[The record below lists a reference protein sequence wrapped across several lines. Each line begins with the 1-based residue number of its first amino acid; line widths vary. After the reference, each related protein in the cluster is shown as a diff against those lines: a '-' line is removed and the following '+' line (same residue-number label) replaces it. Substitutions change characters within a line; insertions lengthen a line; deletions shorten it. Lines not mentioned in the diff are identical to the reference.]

1 MFEPRELTL
10 WSVILRVFV
19 AAILSGIIGLERGM
33 KNRPAGLRTYMLVC
47 IGACIVMITNQYVFQ
62 VYQSGDLVRMGAQ
75 VISGIGFL
83 GAGTIIVTTH
93 NRIKGLTTAAGL
105 WTAACVGLA
114 VGIGFYEVALVGA
127 FVIVLILTLL
137 HVWDTHMRKNAHSAE
152 IYVELEPAVT
162 MGEFLKSARA
172 ADVVFSN
179 LNLQIELNVAGGG
192 LAFLATVKA
201 KKRCNR
207 EELVNSVRILPGV
220 RFCEEM

>member
-1 MFEPRELTL
+1 MFEIRELTL
-10 WSVILRVFV
+10 WSVVLRVLV

-62 VYQSGDLVRMGAQ
+62 VYGAGDIVRMGAQ

-105 WTAACVGLA
+105 WTSACMGLSI
-114 VGIGFYEVALVGA
+114 GIGFYEVALVGA
-127 FVIVLILTLL
+127 LVIVLILTLL
-137 HVWDTHMRKNAHSAE
+137 HMWDTHMRRHAHSVE
-152 IYVELEPAVT
+152 IYVELEPQIS
-162 MGEFLKSARA
+162 MGEFLKSARS
-172 ADVVFSN
+172 ADVTFSN
-179 LNLQIELNVAGGG
+179 LSLQIELNIAGSG
-192 LAFLATVKA
+192 LAFLATVKG
-201 KKRCNR
+201 KKRCDR
-207 EELVNSVRILPGV
+207 EELVNTVRSLFGV